1 MADFHTHLGVAAAG
15 GAVLAYGGW
24 QAGFWELWQGAVML
38 GLVTF
43 GGILP
48 DIDADSSK
56 AIRLIF
62 NLLAIPAVVV
72 GALLLQARMAL
83 GPLLLVCGVI
93 YAFVRYLA
101 GGVFSRFTVH
111 RGLWHSL
118 LAAVLCGLITTAL
131 SHRFF
136 TQEAWLAWT
145 HGVSLAVGYIIHL
158 LLDEAYSVDLTG
170 ARIKR
175 SFGTAVKPFDLKA
188 PGNSLAMLGIAV
200 VLTPWLP
207 PWAPLMELLAQG
219 ATLWR

>member
-1 MADFHTHLGVAAAG
+1 MADFRTHLGVAAAG
-15 GAVLAYGGW
+15 GAVLAHGGW
-24 QAGFWELWQGAVML
+24 QAGLWGPWQGAVML

-62 NLLAIPAVVV
+62 NLLAIPAVVA
-72 GALLLQARMAL
+72 GALLLQAWMPL
-83 GPLLLVCGVI
+83 GPLLLVCGGI
-93 YAFVRYLA
+93 YLIVRYLA

-118 LAAVLCGLITTAL
+118 LAAALCGLMTTAL
-131 SHRFF
+131 SQRFF
-136 TQEAWLAWT
+136 APGAWLAWA
-145 HGVSLAVGYIIHL
+145 HGVSLAVGFVIHL

-175 SFGTAVKPFDLKA
+175 SFGTAIKPFDLKA
-188 PGNSLAMLGIAV
+188 PGNSLAMLMTA
-200 VLTPWLP
+200 LALLPWLP
-207 PWAPLMELLAQG
+207 PWAPLMGLLAQG